1 VQQYFS
7 AAAKLR
13 YSDLVENIRTAYRQR
28 ITRLDW
34 MSDATKQKALAKLA
48 KVGKKVGYPDK
59 WKDYSA
65 LSIGRSSWAT
75 NMMSAARWRFQDR
88 LNRWGKPVDRAEWHM
103 TPQTY
108 NAYYSPSNNEI
119 VLPAAIFIV
128 PGLRDEDADDALV
141 YGYAAAGTIGHEITH
156 GFDDD
161 GRQFDA
167 DGNLMNW
174 WTDEDIAKFKQRSE
188 RMVQQ
193 FDAYQ
198 PLPGMHINGKA
209 SLGENIA
216 DLGGVLLGID
226 AFKKTK
232 QYQDGK
238 PLAGL
243 SPMQRYFLGYALGWM
258 SDIRKENLARR
269 LMSDVHA
276 PAKWR
281 VNGPLSNVPDFYQAF
296 GVKPGDPMWR
306 ADSVRVSIW

>member
-1 VQQYFS
+1 
-7 AAAKLR
+7 
-13 YSDLVENIRTAYRQR
+13 
-28 ITRLDW
+28 
-34 MSDATKQKALAKLA
+34 MSDATKKRALLKLA
-48 KVGKKVGYPDK
+48 SVTKKIGYTSK
-59 WKDYSA
+59 WKDYSSYEVKRDSFLGNVTRGNLWQA
-65 LSIGRSSWAT
+65 DFYIAKLH
-75 NMMSAARWRFQDR
+75 
-88 LNRWGKPVDRAEWHM
+88 KPVDRSEWEM

-108 NAYYSPSNNEI
+108 NAYYNPSNNEI

-258 SDIRKENLARR
+258 SDIRKENLALR